1 MMMEKVYHTM
11 KNAGAVNIV
20 IGIILLVTG
29 VTLGVLSI
37 VYGSILLKRK
47 SDLEF

>member
-1 MMMEKVYHTM
+1 MERIYHTM
-11 KNAGAVNIV
+11 KNAGAVNIA
-20 IGIILLVTG
+20 IGIILIITG
-29 VTLGVLSI
+29 ITMGVLSI

>member
-1 MMMEKVYHTM
+1 MMEKVYHTM